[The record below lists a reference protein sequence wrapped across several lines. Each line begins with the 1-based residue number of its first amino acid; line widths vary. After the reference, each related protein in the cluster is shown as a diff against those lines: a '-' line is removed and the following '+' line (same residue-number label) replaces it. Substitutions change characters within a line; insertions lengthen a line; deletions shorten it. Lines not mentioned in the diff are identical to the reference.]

1 MKRRDEVL
9 VGLFLI
15 LGIVVLVLGS
25 IWLARGGLSSG
36 YPLHARFPWGQNLKQ
51 GQPVLL
57 AGINVGYVDDVEL
70 RDDGFLETTF
80 RIEEGRR
87 IPKSSTATVIAV
99 GLFGDVAIALTPEG
113 VGEPGFTPGGPAFE
127 PGDTVPTGKPEA
139 SIGQMLTRAD
149 SIAASVQA
157 LTAAMER
164 ELIAAGGMRDL
175 RRTIAN
181 TQQLTAQLTAIAAE
195 QNRNLSRTMAS
206 LQRSVSA
213 LDSAE
218 VGATLTNFRQAS
230 SNVESLTGELR
241 TTTTRLNGVL
251 ASLEN
256 GNGTAGKLLTDTL
269 LYADLRRLTTRLD
282 SLTLDFKNNPRK
294 YINLEIF

>member
-9 VGLFLI
+9 VGLFLT

-57 AGINVGYVDDVEL
+57 AGLNVGYIDDVEL
-70 RDDGFLETTF
+70 TDDGFLETTF
-80 RIEEGRR
+80 RIEDGRR
-87 IPKSSTATVIAV
+87 VPRSSKATVIAV
-99 GLFGDVAIALTPEG
+99 GIFGDVAIALTPET
-113 VGEPGFTPGGPAFE
+113 FGGPAYAA
-127 PGDTVPTGKPEA
+127 GDTVPTGEPEPT
-139 SIGQMLTRAD
+139 IGQLMTRAD
-149 SIAASVQA
+149 SIAESVQA
-157 LTAAMER
+157 MTLAMQK
-164 ELIAAGGMRDL
+164 ELVASGGFRDL

-195 QNRNLSRTMAS
+195 QNRNLTRTMAT

-213 LDSAE
+213 IDSAE
-218 VGATLTNFRQAS
+218 VGATLANFRAS
-230 SNVESLTGELR
+230 SANVEALTGDLR

-251 ASLEN
+251 ASLES

-269 LYADLRRLTTRLD
+269 LYSDLRRLTMRID

>member
-9 VGLFLI
+9 VGLFLT

-57 AGINVGYVDDVEL
+57 AGIDVGYVDEVEL
-70 RDDGFLETTF
+70 RDEGYLDATF
-80 RIEEGRR
+80 RIANGRR
-87 IPKSSTATVIAV
+87 IPRTAKATVIPV
-99 GLFGDVAIALTPEG
+99 GIFGDVAIALTPER
-113 VGEPGFTPGGPAFE
+113 PGGPAFE
-127 PGDTVPTGKPEA
+127 PGDTVPTGEA
-139 SIGQMLTRAD
+139 PPGIAQVMSRAD

-164 ELIAAGGMRDL
+164 ELVAAGGMRDL

-181 TQQLTAQLTAIAAE
+181 SQRLTAQLTAIAIE

-213 LDSAE
+213 IDSAE
-218 VGATLTNFRQAS
+218 VGATLANFRATS
-230 SNVESLTGELR
+230 ANVEALTTDLR

-251 ASLEN
+251 ASLES

-269 LYADLRRLTTRLD
+269 LYSDLRRLTMRID
-282 SLTLDFKNNPRK
+282 SLTIDFKKNPRK

>member
-9 VGLFLI
+9 VGLFLT

-36 YPLHARFPWGQNLKQ
+36 YPLHARFPWGQNLEQ

-57 AGINVGYVDDVEL
+57 AGMSVGYVDEVEL
-70 RDDGFLETTF
+70 RDDGYLETTF
-80 RIEEGRR
+80 RIEGDRK
-87 IPKSSTATVIAV
+87 IPRSSRATVVAV

-113 VGEPGFTPGGPAFE
+113 PGGPSYQ
-127 PGDTVPTGKPEA
+127 PGDTVPTGEPA
-139 SIGQMLTRAD
+139 PSITQLMTRAD
-149 SIAASVQA
+149 SIAGSVQA
-157 LTAAMER
+157 MTLAMQQ

-181 TQQLTAQLTAIAAE
+181 TQALTAQLTAIAAE
-195 QNRNLSRTMAS
+195 QNRNLTRTMTT

-213 LDSAE
+213 IDSAE
-218 VGATLTNFRQAS
+218 VGATLANFRATS
-230 SNVESLTGELR
+230 ANVETLTGDLK
-241 TTTTRLNGVL
+241 TTTARLNTVL
-251 ASLEN
+251 ASLEQ

-269 LYADLRRLTTRLD
+269 LYSDLRRLTMRID
-282 SLTLDFKNNPRK
+282 SLTLDFKENPRK